1 MEGQAVGNKSNLK
14 KQFKDENISKYNNY
28 SKYKFQ

>member
-1 MEGQAVGNKSNLK
+1 MKQQAVGSKSNLK